1 MSKQRV
7 AIGARGSALSL
18 KQAEA
23 VSVFLQKQFPS
34 LCFEFKPI
42 VTRGDRIKQ
51 ELSTA
56 EIGVFVKEIEEA
68 LLRGEIDMAVH
79 SLKDLPTRLAPEL
92 SLAAVT
98 SRFSANDA
106 LVSKQGIDLD
116 RLPAQAVIATSSV
129 RRRAQLLSYRKDLS
143 LVSIRGNIDTRL
155 RKLNGDA
162 IDGIICAFCALQRLG
177 LEQRASQV
185 LSSDVFLPAPGQGAL
200 GIEIRSDDQEMIKLA
215 CCLNDQNTFLSV
227 SVERDFLNAL
237 GGGCHLPV
245 GALATIENG
254 MIRAQGCVARP
265 DGSRLIRV
273 EKTAALVRATGLG
286 KSLAEEAIA
295 RGAKEIL
302 DECRKSSE

>member
-1 MSKQRV
+1 MSKQKV
-7 AIGARGSALSL
+7 VIGARGSALSL

-23 VSVFLQKQFPS
+23 VSSFLRTRFSS
-34 LCFEFKPI
+34 LDFEFRSI

-79 SLKDLPTRLAPEL
+79 SLKDLPVCLAGGL
-92 SLAAVT
+92 KLGAVT
-98 SRFSANDA
+98 RRLSANDV
-106 LVSKQGIDLD
+106 LISREGIGLD
-116 RLPAQAVIATSSV
+116 HLPAGAVIATSSV
-129 RRRAQLLSYRKDLS
+129 RRRAQLLSRRRDIS

-155 RKLNGDA
+155 RKLNSDP

-177 LEQRASQV
+177 LEQRASEI
-185 LSSDVFLPAPGQGAL
+185 LSPDIFLPAPGQGAL
-200 GIEIRSDDQEMIKLA
+200 GIEIRSDDQEMIKIA
-215 CCLNDQNTFLSV
+215 GCLNDRDTFLSV

-237 GGGCHLPV
+237 GGGCHLPL
-245 GALATIENG
+245 GALATIEG
-254 MIRAQGCVARP
+254 DMLQARGCVVCP
-265 DGSRLIRV
+265 DGARMIRV
-273 EKTAALVRATGLG
+273 EKKVPLDQAGKLG
-286 KSLAEEAIA
+286 KVLAEEAIV